1 LLSFTLVS
9 ILDLIISILCSFCI
23 LKKNLRTR
31 MFVRRSVLAALVL
44 LYGGAVSASSSS
56 APSKISPLVFRRNVV
71 DLNTSASTAGRA
83 GVAPTKVVS
92 APEPKTI
99 PMGLA
104 VMGGVVLAFNS
115 GFANGCCLSGAIV
128 EGTKQAVAAVTGA
141 YTTSAVAFCR
151 GDSSVFRTQMTM
163 ILSYAFGSCLAGVA
177 NPEPKPF
184 VLSKSVGPTLLLCAA
199 LVGLSSNVAT
209 SGGGGAS
216 TLYVFAL
223 AAMAN
228 GIQNSIT
235 SVATG
240 NLIRSAH
247 YSGMTSDMGTFLG
260 QMLRG
265 NYANLF
271 RFKVC
276 MSLAAAFWTGG
287 ALSVFVTKEFGTS
300 SLLFSAILYAICGLG
315 VLTLQ

>member
-1 LLSFTLVS
+1 
-9 ILDLIISILCSFCI
+9 
-23 LKKNLRTR
+23 
-31 MFVRRSVLAALVL
+31 MFVRRTVLAALVL
-44 LYGGAVSASSSS
+44 LVGAAPASSSS
-56 APSKISPLVFRRNVV
+56 ATRFKKPPPLAFPRNVV
-71 DLNTSASTAGRA
+71 DQKTSTSTTDRA
-83 GVAPTKVVS
+83 GAARPKVLVAL
-92 APEPKTI
+92 EPKTI
-99 PMGLA
+99 PMNWA

-128 EGTKQAVAAVTGA
+128 EGTKQAVVAVTGA
-141 YTTSAVAFCR
+141 WTTSAVAFVK
-151 GDSSVFRTQMTM
+151 GDSSIFQTQMTM

-184 VLSKSVGPTLLLCAA
+184 CLSKSVGPTLLLCAA
-199 LVGLSSNVAT
+199 LVALSSNMAT
-209 SGGGGAS
+209 SGGA

-265 NYANLF
+265 NMANLF

-287 ALSVFVTKEFGTS
+287 ALSVFAAKEFGTS
-300 SLLFSAILYAICGLG
+300 SLLFSAILYAICGVG